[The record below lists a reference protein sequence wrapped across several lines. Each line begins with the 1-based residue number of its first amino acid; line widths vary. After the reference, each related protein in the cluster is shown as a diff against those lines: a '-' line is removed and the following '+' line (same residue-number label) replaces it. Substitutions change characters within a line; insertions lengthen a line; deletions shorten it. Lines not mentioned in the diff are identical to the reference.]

1 MKYFFILQETGLK
14 ILNMLAL
21 ALNKREDFFDAWF
34 KKECSSSFR
43 AIHYLPRS
51 SIYAAKADQLDAN
64 LQKLVTPE
72 HSDSGFVTLL
82 STFMYQGL

>member
-1 MKYFFILQETGLK
+1 
-14 ILNMLAL
+14 MLAI
-21 ALNKREDFFDAWF
+21 ALDKREDYFDPWF

-51 SIYAAKADQLDAN
+51 SILAAKSDKLDSN

>member
-1 MKYFFILQETGLK
+1 MKYFFILHETGLK

-21 ALNKREDFFDAWF
+21 ALNKREDFFDAWL

-51 SIYAAKADQLDAN
+51 SIYAAKAD
-64 LQKLVTPE
+64 
-72 HSDSGFVTLL
+72 
-82 STFMYQGL
+82 